1 MSFLV
6 IFIFIFGEST
16 YNFAEIETIF
26 NFTHIRKVLC
36 QFQTLRMLSIPQFLI
51 NLLGTFVIILVFQ
64 CFWQQGKIMVQSTL
78 TCSKIT
84 VETLEKG
91 VEYVQS

>member
-6 IFIFIFGEST
+6 IFIFGEST

-26 NFTHIRKVLC
+26 NFTHIRKMVC
-36 QFQTLRMLSIPQFLI
+36 QFQTLRMLLIRHFL
-51 NLLGTFVIILVFQ
+51 LRTFVIILVFQ
-64 CFWQQGKIMVQSTL
+64 CFWQQGKIMAQSTL
-78 TCSKIT
+78 TCSKII

>member
-6 IFIFIFGEST
+6 IFIFIFVEST

-26 NFTHIRKVLC
+26 NFTHIRKMLC
-36 QFQTLRMLSIPQFLI
+36 QFQTLRMLLIPHF
-51 NLLGTFVIILVFQ
+51 LLGTFVIILVFQ